1 MTYLFDF
8 GDHWEFKVQLLDIS
22 EEHSEIDQPTILVS
36 HGSSPLQYPDWD
48 HEDEHDEEDEEEY

>member
-8 GDHWEFKVQLLDIS
+8 GDHWEFKVQLLDICS
-22 EEHSEIDQPTILVS
+22 EHSEIDQPTILEC

-48 HEDEHDEEDEEEY
+48 DEDENEEEY